1 VPEND
6 QSGAEQASD
15 SDYETYLKQRS
26 LNGALVGAAVV
37 SGIWLALGAVVLG
50 LGAMARPDADVVGM
64 DPAGR
69 EHPIVVMPI
78 QAVGA
83 KQ

>member
-1 VPEND
+1 MPKIE
-6 QSGAEQASD
+6 QSGGEETAE
-15 SDYETYLKQRS
+15 SDYESYLKQRS
-26 LNGALVGAAVV
+26 LNGALIKVAMV
-37 SGIWLALGAVVLG
+37 SGVWLALGAVALG
-50 LGAMARPDADVVGM
+50 SGAMMRPHANVVGM
-64 DPAGR
+64 DTAGR

>member
-1 VPEND
+1 MPEIE
-6 QSGAEQASD
+6 QSGVEQAAE

-26 LNGALVGAAVV
+26 LNGVLVKAAVASGVWLAVGAAT
-37 SGIWLALGAVVLG
+37 LGAAAVV
-50 LGAMARPDADVVGM
+50 RPDADVVGM
-64 DPAGR
+64 DTAGR
-69 EHPIVVMPI
+69 EHLIVVMPT

>member
-1 VPEND
+1 MPEID
-6 QSGAEQASD
+6 QSGTGQAAE

-26 LNGALVGAAVV
+26 LNGILVKASVVSAVWLAVGAAT
-37 SGIWLALGAVVLG
+37 LGAA
-50 LGAMARPDADVVGM
+50 AMMRPDADVVGM

-78 QAVGA
+78 QVVGA
-83 KQ
+83 TK

>member
-1 VPEND
+1 MPEIE
-6 QSGAEQASD
+6 QSGAEQAAE

-26 LNGALVGAAVV
+26 LNASLANCAVYAGV
-37 SGIWLALGAVVLG
+37 WLALAALVV
-50 LGAMARPDADVVGM
+50 AAASMVRSDADVVGM

-69 EHPIVVMPI
+69 EHPIVVKPI
-78 QAVGA
+78 SAVGV

>member
-1 VPEND
+1 MPDIEPIGVT
-6 QSGAEQASD
+6 GAVE
-15 SDYETYLKQRS
+15 SDYDTYLKQRS
-26 LNGALVGAAVV
+26 LNSALSTVVVG
-37 SGIWLALGAVVLG
+37 SGVWLALGAIMLG
-50 LGAMARPDADVVGM
+50 FGAMVRPDADVVGM

-78 QAVGA
+78 QKVGA